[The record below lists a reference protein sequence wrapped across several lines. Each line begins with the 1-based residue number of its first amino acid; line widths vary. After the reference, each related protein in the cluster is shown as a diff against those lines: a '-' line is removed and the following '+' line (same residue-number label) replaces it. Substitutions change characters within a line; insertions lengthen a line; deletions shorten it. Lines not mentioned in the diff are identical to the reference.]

1 MFKTRKIIKKTKQK
15 LIIVVI
21 FLVVFIVIGF
31 YSFNNKDPYKKYNH
45 IQSSEVLKTD
55 QQEYWVYF
63 YSIDNKDSIDSN
75 NGISSLNKATNNVYF
90 VEMKDKKIK
99 IEDQQIQPTTLLYIK
114 NHKIVKTI
122 RNELVKEC
130 SNCGVFFYKEF

>member
-1 MFKTRKIIKKTKQK
+1 MKKTKQK

-45 IQSSEVLKTD
+45 VQSSEVLKTD

-75 NGISSLNKATNNVYF
+75 DGISSLNKATNNVYF

-99 IEDQQIQPTTLLYIK
+99 IEDQKIQPTTLLYIK
-114 NHKIVKTI
+114 NHKIVKTYHG
-122 RNELVKEC
+122 LKQLKEKHEEILEM
-130 SNCGVFFYKEF
+130 SW

>member
-1 MFKTRKIIKKTKQK
+1 MKKTKQK
-15 LIIVVI
+15 LVIVFI
-21 FLVVFIVIGF
+21 FLVGFIVIGF

-90 VEMKDKKIK
+90 VNMKEKKIR
-99 IEDQQIQPTTLLYIK
+99 IESKKIQPATLLYIK
-114 NHKIVKTI
+114 NHKIVKVYQG
-122 RNELVKEC
+122 LKQLKEKQQEILEM
-130 SNCGVFFYKEF
+130 NW

>member
-1 MFKTRKIIKKTKQK
+1 MKKTKQK

-21 FLVVFIVIGF
+21 FLVGFIVIGF

-90 VEMKDKKIK
+90 VNMKEKKIR
-99 IEDQQIQPTTLLYIK
+99 IEDQKIQPATLLYIK
-114 NHKIVKTI
+114 NHKIVKVYQG
-122 RNELVKEC
+122 LKQLKEKQQEILEM
-130 SNCGVFFYKEF
+130 NW

>member
-1 MFKTRKIIKKTKQK
+1 MKKTKQK

-114 NHKIVKTI
+114 NHKK
-122 RNELVKEC
+122 
-130 SNCGVFFYKEF
+130 

>member
-1 MFKTRKIIKKTKQK
+1 MKKTKQK

-114 NHKIVKTI
+114 NHKIVKI
-122 RNELVKEC
+122 YHGLKQLKEKHEKILEM
-130 SNCGVFFYKEF
+130 SW